1 MQATRSDIRRNE
13 NVEIATGELIKNTQ
27 TFFLCY
33 VTGQQTDAMTV
44 RSKAAPDIFTTML
57 GVSKNNG
64 AIWPLFFNQ
73 RLQQTHFLFVG
84 RIEEFFFN
92 TMTCLLFRFDFN
104 VLGVI
109 HLFERQFANAVR
121 EGGRKQHVQA
131 LSGWR
136 HTAEQPT
143 NVFNKA
149 EIVHTI
155 GFIQYHDLN
164 RAQVDM
170 VLFCVVNET
179 TSSAD
184 KNIDAAFQHFQL
196 FVIAITAISQ
206 A

>member
-1 MQATRSDIRRNE
+1 MS
-13 NVEIATGELIKNTQ
+13 VS
-27 TFFLCY
+27 
-33 VTGQQTDAMTV
+33 
-44 RSKAAPDIFTTML
+44 SKTAPDLFTAMF

-92 TMTCLLFRFDFN
+92 TVARLLFRFDFN

-109 HLFERQFANAVR
+109 HLFKRQFANAIR
-121 EGGRKQHVQA
+121 EGCRKQHVQT
-131 LSGWR
+131 LGGWR
-136 HTAEQPT
+136 HTTEQPT
-143 NVFNKA
+143 DIFDKA
-149 EIVHTI
+149 QIVHTI
-155 GFIQYHDLN
+155 GFIQHHDLN

-170 VLFCVVNET
+170 VLFCVVDKT
-179 TSSAD
+179 TGRAD

-196 FVIAITAISQ
+196 FVVTVAAISQ